1 MKDREETHEQAQAE
15 PEVCAETPGQ
25 VTSEKPAEV
34 CAETPGQVT
43 PEKPV
48 EDVVQVSA
56 QSPLIAQDQAD
67 YAQGDDQALSNA
79 LQGALSQAPAHS
91 QSNACEAKQQA

>member
-48 EDVVQVSA
+48 EVSA